1 LQSQRIRY
9 GKEKEQMTEVPKTM
23 EDIVKFALQLEQDGL
38 KMYKDFAEKSKDK
51 FGQRTFEGLAEDEH
65 DHIELLQKVYG
76 ASGIQEI
83 REIVERSK
91 DEPVRQRF
99 KTIFELAGEE
109 AKQRTESDP
118 SDVEAMKIAMDFE
131 QRGYNLY
138 KDAEEKATGEMEKT
152 AFKHLKLMEKHH
164 FELLQETFNYL
175 NNTEN
180 WFQEN
185 EGWMFEGG

>member
-1 LQSQRIRY
+1 
-9 GKEKEQMTEVPKTM
+9 MTEVPEKM

-38 KMYKDFAEKSKDK
+38 EMYSKFAKESSDA
-51 FGQRTFEGLAEDEH
+51 FGKKTFEGLAEDEKE
-65 DHIELLQKVYG
+65 HIQLLRKVYG
-76 ASGIQEI
+76 ASGINEVKQ
-83 REIVERSK
+83 IVEQSK

-99 KTIFELAGEE
+99 KTIFQQAGEE
-109 AKQRTESDP
+109 ARKRTQADP
-118 SDVEAMKIAMDFE
+118 SDTQAMKIAMDFE

-138 KDAEEKATGEMEKT
+138 KDAEQKVKGDMEKT
-152 AFKHLKLMEKHH
+152 AFKHLTLMEKHH

-175 NNTEN
+175 NDTEN